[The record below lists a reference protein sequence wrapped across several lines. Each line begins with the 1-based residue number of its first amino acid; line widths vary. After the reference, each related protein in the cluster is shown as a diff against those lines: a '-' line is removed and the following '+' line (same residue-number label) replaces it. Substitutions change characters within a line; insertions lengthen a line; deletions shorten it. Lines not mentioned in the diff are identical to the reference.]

1 MSTCSKPTLSR
12 SASACGLF
20 YAWLTRSFFLAWI
33 DSVLWNKSPHGQ
45 SHLRSPPDPRHLPRS
60 PSLPNTNNIHRRF
73 PFLAVHVTHPPACP
87 SRAHNLP
94 AAISVNRSSEPGWS
108 THIPR
113 AARRDS
119 SATATGQD
127 QGNGPTPLAA
137 DRDGLETR
145 TAGEHCSPSDDWQLR
160 RQEACDGSAGT
171 RAENADERKD
181 GEEAQQSRAT
191 SVGLCCRLVRPK
203 FPIVLGT
210 YVCTYEKHG
219 PLWYTQNCTFHI
231 YRTDC
236 MQYRVNPKSSRRQLV
251 LLPLDILRV

>member
-1 MSTCSKPTLSR
+1 MSGSCSIF
-12 SASACGLF
+12 SACV
-20 YAWLTRSFFLAWI
+20 

-45 SHLRSPPDPRHLPRS
+45 SHLRSPPDPRHLSRS

-73 PFLAVHVTHPPACP
+73 PFLPVHITHPPACP

-94 AAISVNRSSEPGWS
+94 AATAVNRPSEPGRS
-108 THIPR
+108 TQIPR
-113 AARRDS
+113 AARRAS
-119 SATATGQD
+119 PAAATGQD
-127 QGNGPTPLAA
+127 QGHGPTPLAA

-145 TAGEHCSPSDDWQLR
+145 NAGKHCSPSDDWQLR
-160 RQEACDGSAGT
+160 RQEACDGPAGS

-191 SVGLCCRLVRPK
+191 SVRLSCRLVRPK
-203 FPIVLGT
+203 FPIVLST
-210 YVCTYEKHG
+210 YMYEKHG

-236 MQYRVNPKSSRRQLV
+236 TPYRVTPKSSHRRLV